1 LNPIPPAVIDVI
13 SDGEPGIYIGAKP
26 LLPGTTACFSELLQQ
41 MLPGNA
47 AIIFVGGYHQN
58 SNGIGHYMSVW
69 EDYTD
74 CRHGCSETKY
84 FFYNSISAKKSEITL
99 YGPMEP
105 KELDKF
111 FKRNSGILNAYHRS
125 IFVFN
130 LPVDKATRENK
141 IDQAI
146 DYMNHRLH
154 HVLRSYFHLEEFGVS
169 LPVQMFSNKK
179 SISSSSSSLSSS
191 HSGSSDDTTMNE
203 EDEEGVLIVENRYKL
218 RRNK

>member
-1 LNPIPPAVIDVI
+1 
-13 SDGEPGIYIGAKP
+13 
-26 LLPGTTACFSELLQQ
+26 
-41 MLPGNA
+41 
-47 AIIFVGGYHQN
+47 
-58 SNGIGHYMSVW
+58 
-69 EDYTD
+69 
-74 CRHGCSETKY
+74 
-84 FFYNSISAKKSEITL
+84 
-99 YGPMEP
+99 MEP

-111 FKRNSGILNAYHRS
+111 FKRNSGILNAAYHRS

-218 RRNK
+218 RKKE